1 MCNFSNFLK
10 DVFAKMKPTDLAVLV
25 GIKIFSRL
33 KGAIFTKVT
42 YLAVLVEIAFFISG
56 AKPFT

>member
-1 MCNFSNFLK
+1 MFRIFSRFL
-10 DVFAKMKPTDLAVLV
+10 FAKMNPTDLAVLV
-25 GIKIFSRL
+25 GINIFSRL
-33 KGAIFTKVT
+33 KVAIFTNVA

>member
-1 MCNFSNFLK
+1 
-10 DVFAKMKPTDLAVLV
+10 MKPTDLAVLV
-25 GIKIFSRL
+25 GFKIFLRL
-33 KGAIFTKVT
+33 KVAIFTKVT